1 MNVLSGLERPF
12 VRPAYVDEAVTG
24 VSAPW
29 TVSCNVFLTLWC
41 HKRCMVPVEGKDLC
55 VFPFLLRL

>member
-12 VRPAYVDEAVTG
+12 VRPAHIDEAVIG
-24 VSAPW
+24 VFAQW

-41 HKRCMVPVEGKDLC
+41 HKCCMVPVEGKDLC
-55 VFPFLLRL
+55 VFQFLLHL